1 MPKRIK
7 IEYFGK
13 NLFYLFCLRL
23 CQKTKIICD
32 LARFKELNMEKVV
45 VGRHK
50 EKEKLTHA
58 LSSHRSELIAVL
70 F

>member
-7 IEYFGK
+7 IDCFGK
-13 NLFYLFCLRL
+13 ITFYLFYLRL

-32 LARFKELNMEKVV
+32 LALFKELNMEKIVV
-45 VGRHK
+45 CRHK
-50 EKEKLTHA
+50 EKEKLTQA

>member
-7 IEYFGK
+7 IDCFGK
-13 NLFYLFCLRL
+13 NTFYLFYLRL

-32 LARFKELNMEKVV
+32 LALFKELNMEKIV

-50 EKEKLTHA
+50 EKEKLTDA
-58 LSSHRSELIAVL
+58 LSSHRSELIAGL